1 MAIGENIG
9 QDVTPGGI
17 LAGPRLDRLPI
28 SRFHKRIFWLVG
40 AGMFFDGYDLYVG
53 TNVLGATLA
62 GGFST
67 LAQNAQFVSMT
78 FVGMTIGALAAGFLG
93 DAFGRRFTYQV
104 NLLVFGLASLGA
116 VLAPTM
122 SWLVAARF
130 VMGLGLG
137 AEIVVG
143 YSTLT
148 EFVPPTSRGRWLS
161 FMTLVVVSRL
171 PATTL
176 LGSIIIP
183 TFGWR
188 PVFLIAGIGALV
200 VWYLRK
206 SMPESPRWLESKR
219 RFAQAEELMTI
230 IEGEST
236 NLGLPPIPK
245 EATTIVNNL
254 NALDL
259 FRATLLPR
267 LLVGSIGLIV
277 VNTLIFGFVTWLPT
291 FFVHQ
296 GLTLTRS
303 FSYTLMISLAAP
315 IGCVIG
321 AFAADRIGRRPT
333 IIGASLLAIVFGAL
347 YPNMMQPL
355 LLVGTGFCL
364 LLAIY
369 VLVALL
375 YGVYTPELFPTELR
389 LRANGICNMLGRGA
403 TIVSPFI
410 VVALFKAYGVAGVT
424 SFMIGLLIVL
434 IAAIWAWGVEPA
446 GLALENIGSAKPKP
460 DLTKVASLVSKAR

>member
-1 MAIGENIG
+1 MAVGESIS
-9 QDVTPGGI
+9 QKVAPRGI
-17 LAGPRLDRLPI
+17 LSGPRLDRLPI
-28 SRFHKRIFWLVG
+28 SAFHRRIFWLVG

-62 GGFST
+62 SGFST
-67 LAQNAQFVSMT
+67 LDQNAQFVSMT
-78 FVGMTIGALAAGFLG
+78 FFGMTIGALAAGFLG
-93 DAFGRRFTYQV
+93 DAFGRRFTYQA
-104 NLLVFGLASLGA
+104 NLLVFGLASLAA

-122 SWLVAARF
+122 PWLVAARF
-130 VMGLGLG
+130 LMGLGLG

-143 YSTLT
+143 YSTLA
-148 EFVPPTSRGRWLS
+148 EFVPPAARGRWLS
-161 FMTLVVVSRL
+161 LMALVVVSGL
-171 PATTL
+171 PTTTF

-188 PVFLIAGIGALV
+188 PLFLIAGIGALI

-206 SMPESPRWLESKR
+206 SMPESPRWLESKD
-219 RFAQAEELMTI
+219 RFAEADELITK
-230 IEGEST
+230 IEGESAS
-236 NLGLPPIPK
+236 LDLPPLPP
-245 EATTIVNNL
+245 EASVIAANL
-254 NALDL
+254 SVLDL
-259 FRATLLPR
+259 FGATLLPR

-291 FFVHQ
+291 FFIHQ

-315 IGCVIG
+315 VGCVLG

-333 IIGASLLAIVFGAL
+333 IVGASLLAIVFGAL
-347 YPNMMQPL
+347 YPNMLQPL
-355 LLVGTGFCL
+355 LLIPTGFCL

-375 YGVYTPELFPTELR
+375 YGVYTPELFPTGLR

-403 TIVSPFI
+403 TIISPYI
-410 VVALFKAYGVAGVT
+410 VVTLFKGYGVTGVT
-424 SFMIGLLIVL
+424 SFMIGLLVVL
-434 IAAIWAWGVEPA
+434 IVAVWGWGIEPA
-446 GLALENIGSAKPKP
+446 GLALESIASARPKSDFIKLRSP
-460 DLTKVASLVSKAR
+460 LSKAP

>member
-1 MAIGENIG
+1 
-9 QDVTPGGI
+9 
-17 LAGPRLDRLPI
+17 
-28 SRFHKRIFWLVG
+28 
-40 AGMFFDGYDLYVG
+40 
-53 TNVLGATLA
+53 
-62 GGFST
+62 
-67 LAQNAQFVSMT
+67 MT

-93 DAFGRRFTYQV
+93 DAFGRRFTYQA
-104 NLLVFGLASLGA
+104 NLLVFGLASLAA
-116 VLAPTM
+116 VFAPTM
-122 SWLVAARF
+122 PWLVAARF
-130 VMGLGLG
+130 LMGLGLG

-143 YSTLT
+143 YSTLA
-148 EFVPPTSRGRWLS
+148 EFVPPASRGRWLS
-161 FMTLVVVSRL
+161 FMALVVVSGL
-171 PATTL
+171 PATAL

-188 PVFLIAGIGALV
+188 PLFLISGIGALI

-219 RFAQAEELMTI
+219 RFAQAEELITK

-236 NLGLPPIPK
+236 SPHLPPP
-245 EATTIVNNL
+245 EATVIAVNL

-259 FRATLLPR
+259 FGAALLPR
-267 LLVGSIGLIV
+267 LFVGSVGLIV

-296 GLTLTRS
+296 GLTLTKS

-315 IGCVIG
+315 IGCVLG

-355 LLVGTGFCL
+355 LLVPTGFCL

-403 TIVSPFI
+403 TIISPFI
-410 VVALFKAYGVAGVT
+410 VVTLFKDYGVTGVT
-424 SFMIGLLIVL
+424 SFMIGLLVVL
-434 IAAIWAWGVEPA
+434 IVAIWGWGIEPA
-446 GLALENIGSAKPKP
+446 GLPLESIASTR
-460 DLTKVASLVSKAR
+460 TKSDFIKVRPPAVKAP

>member
-1 MAIGENIG
+1 
-9 QDVTPGGI
+9 
-17 LAGPRLDRLPI
+17 
-28 SRFHKRIFWLVG
+28 
-40 AGMFFDGYDLYVG
+40 
-53 TNVLGATLA
+53 
-62 GGFST
+62 
-67 LAQNAQFVSMT
+67 
-78 FVGMTIGALAAGFLG
+78 
-93 DAFGRRFTYQV
+93 
-104 NLLVFGLASLGA
+104 
-116 VLAPTM
+116 
-122 SWLVAARF
+122 
-130 VMGLGLG
+130 MGLGLG

-148 EFVPPTSRGRWLS
+148 EFVPPPSRGRWLS
-161 FMTLVVVSRL
+161 FMALVVVCGP
-171 PATTL
+171 PATSL

-188 PVFLIAGIGALV
+188 PVFLIAGIGALI

-219 RFAQAEELMTI
+219 RLAEAEELI
-230 IEGEST
+230 SKIEGEIEGESASPD
-236 NLGLPPIPK
+236 LPPLPQ
-245 EATTIVNNL
+245 EATGATIDL
-254 NALDL
+254 NVLDL
-259 FRATLLPR
+259 FGATPLPR

-277 VNTLIFGFVTWLPT
+277 INTLIFGFVTWLPT
-291 FFVHQ
+291 FFIQQ

-303 FSYTLMISLAAP
+303 FSYTLMIALAAP
-315 IGCVIG
+315 IGCVLG
-321 AFAADRIGRRPT
+321 ALAADRIGRRPT
-333 IIGASLLAIVFGAL
+333 IIGASVLAIVLGAL

-355 LLVGTGFCL
+355 LLVATGFCL

-410 VVALFKAYGVAGVT
+410 VVTLFKAYGVTGVT

-434 IAAIWAWGVEPA
+434 IVTIWAWGIEPA
-446 GLALENIGSAKPKP
+446 GLALESIASTKPTP
-460 DLTKVASLVSKAR
+460 DLIEVGSPRKAP

>member
-1 MAIGENIG
+1 MAAGENVN
-9 QDVTPGGI
+9 QHVTPRAVLSG
-17 LAGPRLDRLPI
+17 LRLDRLPI
-28 SRFHKRIFWLVG
+28 SGFHRRIFWLIG

-62 GGFST
+62 SGFST
-67 LAQNAQFVSMT
+67 LAENAQFVSMT

-104 NLLVFGLASLGA
+104 NLLVFGLASLAA

-122 SWLVAARF
+122 PWLIGARF
-130 VMGLGLG
+130 LMGLGLG

-148 EFVPPTSRGRWLS
+148 EFVPPASRGRWLS
-161 FMTLVVVSRL
+161 FMALIVVSGL
-171 PATTL
+171 PATAL
-176 LGSIIIP
+176 LGSITIP

-188 PVFLIAGIGALV
+188 PVFLIAGIGALI

-206 SMPESPRWLESKR
+206 SLPESPRWLESKG
-219 RFAQAEELMTI
+219 RFAEAEDLITSIERNSVSGDLPSLSHETI
-230 IEGEST
+230 AIAA
-236 NLGLPPIPK
+236 NLK
-245 EATTIVNNL
+245 AR
-254 NALDL
+254 DL
-259 FRATLLPR
+259 FGADLLPR
-267 LLVGSIGLIV
+267 MLVGSIGLIV
-277 VNTLIFGFVTWLPT
+277 INTLIFGFVTWLPT
-291 FFVHQ
+291 FFIHQ

-315 IGCVIG
+315 IGCVLG

-333 IIGASLLAIVFGAL
+333 IIRASLLTIFFGAL
-347 YPNMMQPL
+347 YPNMSHPL
-355 LLVGTGFCL
+355 LLVPTGFCL

-410 VVALFKAYGVAGVT
+410 VVALFKAYGVTGVT

-434 IAAIWAWGVEPA
+434 IVTVWAWGIEPA
-446 GLALENIGSAKPKP
+446 GLTLENIASTTPKSDP
-460 DLTKVASLVSKAR
+460 TKVKTVPSNAS